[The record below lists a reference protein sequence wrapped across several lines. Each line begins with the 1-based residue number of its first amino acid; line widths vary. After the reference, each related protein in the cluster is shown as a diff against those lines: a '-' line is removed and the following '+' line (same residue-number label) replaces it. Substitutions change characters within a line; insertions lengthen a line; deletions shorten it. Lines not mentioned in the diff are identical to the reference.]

1 VINAAQQQ
9 VEPSLKAKK
18 QLDLSLI
25 NGKSKASSDTGNDV
39 QIAGVGNLLTTI
51 ANCCKPVPGDPIT
64 GFITLTRGVSV
75 HRQDCQNIMNMAERD
90 RQRIIEVNWSNSSEH
105 TYPVDIFIEA
115 VDRPGLLSE
124 VIMVLGNEN
133 VNLGNVASTVDKKS
147 HSVSIAITIDIP
159 RLDLLGRVL
168 DKISQLP
175 NVLDVRRQKNG

>member
-1 VINAAQQQ
+1 
-9 VEPSLKAKK
+9 
-18 QLDLSLI
+18 
-25 NGKSKASSDTGNDV
+25 
-39 QIAGVGNLLTTI
+39 
-51 ANCCKPVPGDPIT
+51 
-64 GFITLTRGVSV
+64 
-75 HRQDCQNIMNMAERD
+75 MNMAERD

-105 TYPVDIFIEA
+105 TYTVDIFIEA